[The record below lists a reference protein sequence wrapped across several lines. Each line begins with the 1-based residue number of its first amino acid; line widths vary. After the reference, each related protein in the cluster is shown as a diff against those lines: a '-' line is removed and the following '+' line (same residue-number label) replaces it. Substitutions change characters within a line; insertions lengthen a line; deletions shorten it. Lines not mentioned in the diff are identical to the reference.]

1 MAESRKRLGRYFLQ
15 AVDGIRGSSVT
26 GVQTCALP
34 ICWVFKSFLKVE
46 RDAPA
51 LVVLGS
57 SFHQCG
63 TTDENSV
70 DCCTCTD
77 GSAER
82 HEDYRSAA
90 FQTLEAGTFTY
101 SFFSFYIYLL
111 FIK

>member
-1 MAESRKRLGRYFLQ
+1 M
-15 AVDGIRGSSVT
+15 
-26 GVQTCALP
+26 
-34 ICWVFKSFLKVE
+34 KVK

-51 LVVLGS
+51 LGVLGS
-57 SFHQCG
+57 WFHQCE
-63 TTDENSV
+63 TMNENSL

-77 GSAER
+77 GSAKR

-111 FIK
+111 FIKYLASERETTMGLQPDLNHIIYIYIKSRNFVITVII